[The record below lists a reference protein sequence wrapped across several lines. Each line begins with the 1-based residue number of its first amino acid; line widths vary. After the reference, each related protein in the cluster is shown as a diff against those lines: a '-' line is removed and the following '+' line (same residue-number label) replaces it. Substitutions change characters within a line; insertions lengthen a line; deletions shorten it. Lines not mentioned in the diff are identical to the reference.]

1 MTLIGIQTIENDVE
15 YEQTTASYFQDVY
28 NDSPDLCDTEVMV
41 TVTNTEPT
49 GALTVRRRF
58 LNNSGKG
65 SYMRY
70 LQSDSSVLVTYTLE
84 ITYRT
89 VKADLTHDEIATYP
103 LSTNILRDEYVA
115 ELKKFDEFKD
125 LTAVSSISTSGDQG
139 AKAHKS
145 SKSKVAK
152 TSSSQAN
159 PSPAPTPGTK
169 SNKSN
174 KDITK
179 TPTGTGS
186 KAAKA
191 QDFSQAVPKTK
202 TLTGSKTTKAPTFIQ
217 ANSKTKSPTG
227 SKSAKESEI
236 LVPTLE
242 PTNNKNHSIPVMNTT
257 ADDAATDV
265 PVRKRIRK
273 HVQKN
278 TNFVIASESD

>member
-1 MTLIGIQTIENDVE
+1 MAHPISATKSPTLSPSNAPVSCPSSDLQGPITIPLLSLTLSGIQTIENDVE
-15 YEQTTASYFQDVY
+15 YELTTASYFQDVY

-41 TVTNTEPT
+41 NVTNTEPT
-49 GALTVRRRF
+49 GSLMARRR

-115 ELKKFDEFKD
+115 ELKKLDEFKD
-125 LTAVSSISTSGDQG
+125 LTAVSSISTSGDTG

-159 PSPAPTPGTK
+159 PSLAPTPGTK
-169 SNKSN
+169 
-174 KDITK
+174 
-179 TPTGTGS
+179 
-186 KAAKA
+186 
-191 QDFSQAVPKTK
+191 
-202 TLTGSKTTKAPTFIQ
+202 
-217 ANSKTKSPTG
+217 
-227 SKSAKESEI
+227 
-236 LVPTLE
+236 
-242 PTNNKNHSIPVMNTT
+242 
-257 ADDAATDV
+257 
-265 PVRKRIRK
+265 
-273 HVQKN
+273 
-278 TNFVIASESD
+278 

>member
-1 MTLIGIQTIENDVE
+1 MTLSGIQTIENNDD

-41 TVTNTEPT
+41 NVTNTEPT
-49 GALTVRRRF
+49 GLLTARRR

-89 VKADLTHDEIATYP
+89 VKADLTRDEIATYL
-103 LSTNILRDEYVA
+103 LSTKILRDEYVA
-115 ELKKFDEFKD
+115 ELKKLDEFKD
-125 LTAVSSISTSGDQG
+125 LTAVSSISTSGDTG

-159 PSPAPTPGTK
+159 PSLAPTAGTK
-169 SNKSN
+169 SNKN
-174 KDITK
+174 DKKITK
-179 TPTGTGS
+179 TPTGS
-186 KAAKA
+186 KTAKA

-202 TLTGSKTTKAPTFIQ
+202 TQTGSKTTKAPTSIQ
-217 ANSKTKSPTG
+217 ANS
-227 SKSAKESEI
+227 
-236 LVPTLE
+236 
-242 PTNNKNHSIPVMNTT
+242 NHSIPVTNTS
-257 ADDAATDV
+257 ANDAATDV
-265 PVRKRIRK
+265 PVVRKRIRK